1 MNGPLKKAIMQSAL
15 QLGGSHFEDTF
26 DLSPYLEMIHTM
38 PSPTEVLG
46 KICDQ
51 VCQRIS
57 KFMQFWTG

>member
-51 VCQRIS
+51 VC
-57 KFMQFWTG
+57 